1 MFWREFYISNWSSVQ
16 KHWTKN
22 KPKLSILQVL
32 KQNDGDALENNVGPE
47 MFKGPQVLDVY
58 HLTGLGGMTTKFLKL
73 AIDSSER
80 DVGSLKT
87 NALGGLEFNN

>member
-1 MFWREFYISNWSSVQ
+1 
-16 KHWTKN
+16 
-22 KPKLSILQVL
+22 
-32 KQNDGDALENNVGPE
+32 
-47 MFKGPQVLDVY
+47 
-58 HLTGLGGMTTKFLKL
+58 MTTKFLKL